1 MLDPI
6 AEVPTTWR
14 TVRLGEI
21 GRFLKGKGI
30 VKNDLSTAGV
40 PCIRYADVYTKYNN
54 VADTSNSFVPP
65 GLGTPL
71 RTGDL
76 VFTSSGETP
85 DEIGKAI
92 AWLGPGPAVVGGDTI
107 VLRDHGQD
115 PTFLAHAANSEYVV
129 HQKARLGKG
138 HSVVHIHSSDLANL
152 IFLLPPVPEQ
162 RRLASVLR
170 TWDDAIERITATLEA
185 ARLQKRTLV
194 NQIVTSQL
202 RLATENH
209 N

>member
-1 MLDPI
+1 MDRTQRKLSRMLDPI

-76 VFTSSGETP
+76 VFTSSGE
-85 DEIGKAI
+85 DAGRDRQ
-92 AWLGPGPAVVGGDTI
+92 GHCVVGALD
-107 VLRDHGQD
+107 
-115 PTFLAHAANSEYVV
+115 
-129 HQKARLGKG
+129 RL
-138 HSVVHIHSSDLANL
+138 S
-152 IFLLPPVPEQ
+152 
-162 RRLASVLR
+162 
-170 TWDDAIERITATLEA
+170 
-185 ARLQKRTLV
+185 
-194 NQIVTSQL
+194 
-202 RLATENH
+202 
-209 N
+209 